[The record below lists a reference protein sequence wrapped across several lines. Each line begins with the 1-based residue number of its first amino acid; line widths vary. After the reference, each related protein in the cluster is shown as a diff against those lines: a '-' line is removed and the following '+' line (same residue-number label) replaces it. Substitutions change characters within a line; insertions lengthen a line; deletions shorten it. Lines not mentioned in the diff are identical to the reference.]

1 MCDAMIIIIY
11 QNVINAASRIGN
23 TNESDGAHPLLLT
36 VVVVVTFTR
45 VTFDYIIIIVPL
57 IIVTTGPRF

>member
-1 MCDAMIIIIY
+1 MRGAL
-11 QNVINAASRIGN
+11 
-23 TNESDGAHPLLLT
+23 SDGAHPLLLT